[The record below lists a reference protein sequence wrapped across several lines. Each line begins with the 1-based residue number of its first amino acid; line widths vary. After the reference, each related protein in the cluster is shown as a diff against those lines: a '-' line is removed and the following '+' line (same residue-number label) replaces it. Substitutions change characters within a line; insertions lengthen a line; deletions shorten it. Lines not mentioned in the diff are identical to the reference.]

1 VNIAERAGL
10 RVRPRRLLQQLA
22 ALLRPAPDA
31 APLVRQAQP
40 MTLRQVVRRFWPD
53 LRPLRW
59 WLLLLVVLLAA
70 APLIAVLE
78 VLLFQKLVDDVL
90 VPATLG
96 PLVWIAALYVGLNLL
111 SAVVSGVDDYL
122 STWIS
127 QKFLVRLRTK
137 VFAHV
142 LAHPS
147 HVHDRNRLGDTMS
160 RLTSDTAAVE
170 SFMIGQFATGTGAV
184 LRLAIYAGA
193 LFWLQWQLALVSMI
207 AAPLLWWVA
216 RHFSRLVKDVSR
228 ERRRRAGSLSAV
240 TEERL
245 ANAALVQTYNRE
257 ADAVADYHDQ
267 NLAIAS
273 AELVGARIRA
283 VFLPLADLAELVG
296 TLAVIALG
304 TWALASDRL
313 TLGGLMAFLALL
325 VQCYSPLRSLGN
337 LLPALYSAT
346 AGVERM
352 VELLDEP
359 LPQDAPGARDL
370 TNARGSVEL
379 SGVRVRYPGATRDAL
394 HGTSFL
400 IEAGE
405 MVALVGA
412 SGAGKSTV
420 SRLLTRHADVVEGVV
435 RIDGHDLRELTA
447 RSVRAAVTLVPQETA
462 LMDATIAENI
472 GFGRPAASRA
482 EVEEGAR
489 RADADGFVRLLPN
502 GYDTR
507 VGQRGRSLSGG
518 QRQRIAVA
526 RALLRDAPV
535 LFLDEPTT
543 GLDAATSRRLLDA
556 VAWHRA
562 GRTVIVATHD
572 PVALEYVD
580 RVIELEDA
588 GVDTQPVQVGAAR

>member
-1 VNIAERAGL
+1 VTQHQGADRS
-10 RVRPRRLLQQLA
+10 VRPRRLLD
-22 ALLRPAPDA
+22 LLRPAPDTT
-31 APLVRQAQP
+31 PLVGEAPP
-40 MTLRQVVRRFWPD
+40 MTITQVVRRFWPD
-53 LRPLRW
+53 LRPLRG
-59 WLLLLVVLLAA
+59 WLLLLVALLAA

-90 VPATLG
+90 VPADLG
-96 PLVWIAALYVGLNLL
+96 PLVWIAGLYVGLNLL
-111 SAVVSGVDDYL
+111 SAVLSGVDDYL

-127 QKFLVRLRTK
+127 QRFLVRLRTQ
-137 VFAHV
+137 VFGHV

-193 LFWLQWQLALVSMI
+193 LFWLQWQLALVSMV

-216 RHFSRLVKDVSR
+216 THFSRLVKDVSR

-245 ANAALVQTYNRE
+245 SNAALVQTYNRE
-257 ADAVADYHDQ
+257 REAVADYHEQ
-267 NLAIAS
+267 NLAIAA

-283 VFLPLADLAELVG
+283 VFLPLADLAELIG

-325 VQCYSPLRSLGN
+325 VQCYSPLRTLGN

-352 VELLDEP
+352 VELLDEE
-359 LPQDAPGARDL
+359 LPHDAPDARDL
-370 TNARGSVEL
+370 ANVRGGVEL
-379 SGVRVRYPGATRDAL
+379 SGVRVRYPGASRDAL
-394 HGTSFL
+394 HDASFR
-400 IEAGE
+400 IEPGE
-405 MVALVGA
+405 LVALVGP

-420 SRLLTRHADVVEGVV
+420 ARLLTRHVETADGVV
-435 RIDGHDLRELTA
+435 RIDGQPLLGLTA
-447 RSVRAAVTLVPQETA
+447 RSVRDAVTLVPQETS
-462 LMDATIAENI
+462 LLDASIADNI
-472 GFGRPAASRA
+472 GFGRLGATRA
-482 EVEEGAR
+482 EVEEAAR
-489 RADADGFVRLLPN
+489 RADADGFVRLLPQ

-543 GLDAATSRRLLDA
+543 GLDADTSRRLLDA
-556 VAWHRA
+556 VARHRA

-580 RVIELEDA
+580 RVIRLDEA
-588 GVDTQPVQVGAAR
+588 GADTQPVRVGANL